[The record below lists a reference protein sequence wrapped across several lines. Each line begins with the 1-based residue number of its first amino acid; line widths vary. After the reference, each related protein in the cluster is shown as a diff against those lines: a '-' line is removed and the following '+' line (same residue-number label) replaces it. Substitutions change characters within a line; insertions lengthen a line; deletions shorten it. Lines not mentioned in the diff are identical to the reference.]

1 MATHNQLLNIL
12 SRHIGKGNGVSV
24 KQLAEVT
31 GAKERH
37 IRTLIEDL
45 RNEGHAICAT
55 PKDGYYIAGTPEELE
70 QTLSFL
76 HKRAMSSLVQI
87 AKLKR
92 ISMPDLLGQLHVP
105 T

>member
-1 MATHNQLLNIL
+1 MITPSQLLTVL
-12 SRHIGKGNGVSV
+12 ARHTGKGNGISV

-37 IRTLIEDL
+37 VRTLIEAL
-45 RNEGHAICAT
+45 RNEGCAICAT
-55 PKDGYYIAGTPEELE
+55 PKDGYYIANTPEELD
-70 QTLSFL
+70 QTITFL